1 MRMPVD
7 DLLSNWAYMV
17 MTSLACNLK
26 AWFGLLLPDTVR
38 GHQVVRME
46 FRRFL
51 HAFILIHTTDRKNRA
66 AHYLPHNGLQCL
78 AQRSLRLLGAP
89 AMSTL
94 HLAISASNSAN
105 INQKAT
111 DWEERYSEISQI
123 AF

>member
-51 HAFILIHTTDRKNRA
+51 HAFILIPAQIVRTGRRIICRIMGYNAWLKDLFAFWEHLR
-66 AHYLPHNGLQCL
+66 CL
-78 AQRSLRLLGAP
+78 RF
-89 AMSTL
+89 T
-94 HLAISASNSAN
+94 
-105 INQKAT
+105 
-111 DWEERYSEISQI
+111 
-123 AF
+123 